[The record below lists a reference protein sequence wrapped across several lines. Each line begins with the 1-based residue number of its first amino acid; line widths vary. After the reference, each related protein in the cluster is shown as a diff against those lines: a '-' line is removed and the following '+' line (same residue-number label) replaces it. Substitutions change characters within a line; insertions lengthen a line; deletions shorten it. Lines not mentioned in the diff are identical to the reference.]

1 MHLNIGLREKH
12 NAYFFLKLLSIF
24 LLLILEPPILD
35 PIKIIIW
42 FVSIV
47 IIIFSKFEQI
57 DLKNSLKYILVLPI
71 LTLIV
76 FQLPKVEIQEGSNF
90 ILFKNKENKA
100 LKSILPNQIYS
111 KFQLNFESE
120 YEKSKKK
127 CKGNTENPSGCWRD
141 YVLSVRPYSFSMDS
155 IFINPK
161 FSKIVQDI
169 DFKNVRES
177 RSGFLN
183 GMKVDFNTNWYEWIV
198 KETLNVQIPLFYL
211 LGVSKN
217 LEGIFV

>member
-12 NAYFFLKLLSIF
+12 NAYFFFKLLSIIF
-24 LLLILEPPILD
+24 ITSILEPPILD

-47 IIIFSKFEQI
+47 IIILSKFEKI

-90 ILFKNKENKA
+90 ILFKNKENEA

-111 KFQLNFESE
+111 KFQINFESE
-120 YEKSKKK
+120 YETSKKK
-127 CKGNTENPSGCWRD
+127 
-141 YVLSVRPYSFSMDS
+141 M
-155 IFINPK
+155 
-161 FSKIVQDI
+161 
-169 DFKNVRES
+169 
-177 RSGFLN
+177 
-183 GMKVDFNTNWYEWIV
+183 
-198 KETLNVQIPLFYL
+198 
-211 LGVSKN
+211 
-217 LEGIFV
+217 

>member
-1 MHLNIGLREKH
+1 MHI
-12 NAYFFLKLLSIF
+12 FFLKLLSIIF
-24 LLLILEPPILD
+24 ITSILEPPILD
-35 PIKIIIW
+35 PIKILIW

-47 IIIFSKFEQI
+47 IIILSKFEKI

-100 LKSILPNQIYS
+100 LKSILPDQIYS

-169 DFKNVRES
+169 DFKMLE
-177 RSGFLN
+177 
-183 GMKVDFNTNWYEWIV
+183 KVDQGF
-198 KETLNVQIPLFYL
+198 
-211 LGVSKN
+211 
-217 LEGIFV
+217 

>member
-1 MHLNIGLREKH
+1 M
-12 NAYFFLKLLSIF
+12 
-24 LLLILEPPILD
+24 
-35 PIKIIIW
+35 
-42 FVSIV
+42 
-47 IIIFSKFEQI
+47 
-57 DLKNSLKYILVLPI
+57 KYILVLPI

-90 ILFKNKENKA
+90 ILFKNKENEA

-111 KFQLNFESE
+111 KFQINFASE
-120 YEKSKKK
+120 YETSKKK

-141 YVLSVRPYSFSMDS
+141 YVLSDRPYSFSMDS

-183 GMKVDFNTNWYEWIV
+183 GMKVDFNTNWYEWISEGDP
-198 KETLNVQIPLFYL
+198 KRINSPYFIYWEFPKTLRGSLYKRKILY
-211 LGVSKN
+211 
-217 LEGIFV
+217 I